1 MVPRTL
7 AKVEALREELGDAVA
22 QSAAR
27 VDLLERQLRASDTE
41 LQAARD
47 EFRQYKARAHALLA
61 ERSADVNLK
70 RVAELETQLATA
82 RSQLAYVCAREQQVI
97 RRKCV
102 LMRLSWAC
110 WLRRRERERAL
121 AESLSRGDREHLELT
136 QVRERL
142 QETEAQL
149 GPWRE
154 RAEQMLRWREECERL
169 SDKLSALERSYRD
182 GTHP

>member
-1 MVPRTL
+1 MDGT
-7 AKVEALREELGDAVA
+7 
-22 QSAAR
+22 AAP
-27 VDLLERQLRASDTE
+27 AP
-41 LQAARD
+41 AAAT
-47 EFRQYKARAHALLA
+47 FKARAGGKGSYRKRTAA
-61 ERSADVNLK
+61 EAASGSGDEAAGGGGGGAGATQEGPKRAAVEADAGGGGGGGSAADEEEDSPAV
-70 RVAELETQLATA
+70 V
-82 RSQLAYVCAREQQVI
+82 AYVCAREQQVI

-182 GTHP
+182 GTYP